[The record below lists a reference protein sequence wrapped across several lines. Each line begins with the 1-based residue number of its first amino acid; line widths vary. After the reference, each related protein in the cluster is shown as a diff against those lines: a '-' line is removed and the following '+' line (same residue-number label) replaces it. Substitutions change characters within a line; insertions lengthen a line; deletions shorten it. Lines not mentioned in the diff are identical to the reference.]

1 MADLPFMPLDARF
14 ADVLGLIDTLV
25 NEFRGQADIFMIAKE
40 MESDVDDI
48 MPALNAAVYLGF
60 VEVRDGD
67 IKITE
72 SGKEFLNAR
81 IVDRKR
87 ILRQKLLDLEP
98 FHTAYNLG
106 LSKPFTINDLIEELN
121 KEGYIEVREPG
132 IAHLLEILLAE
143 WGAFAGILKKKGDEY
158 ISLP

>member
-1 MADLPFMPLDARF
+1 
-14 ADVLGLIDTLV
+14 
-25 NEFRGQADIFMIAKE
+25 MIAKE

>member
-1 MADLPFMPLDARF
+1 MVDLPFMPLDARF

-25 NEFRGQADIFMIAKE
+25 NEFGGQADIFMIAKE

-87 ILRQKLLDLEP
+87 ILRRKLLDLEP

>member
-25 NEFRGQADIFMIAKE
+25 NEFGGQADIFMIAKE

>member
-14 ADVLGLIDTLV
+14 ADRLGLIDTLV

>member
-25 NEFRGQADIFMIAKE
+25 NEFGGQADIFMIAKE

-121 KEGYIEVREPG
+121 KGGLHRG
-132 IAHLLEILLAE
+132 
-143 WGAFAGILKKKGDEY
+143 
-158 ISLP
+158 

>member
-1 MADLPFMPLDARF
+1 MPLDARF